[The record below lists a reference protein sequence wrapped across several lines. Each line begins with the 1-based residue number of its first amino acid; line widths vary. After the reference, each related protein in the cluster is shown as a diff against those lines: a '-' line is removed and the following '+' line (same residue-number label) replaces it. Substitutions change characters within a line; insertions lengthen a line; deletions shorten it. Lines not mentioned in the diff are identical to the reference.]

1 MSYSN
6 LRQTEPGALMV
17 TQGKVRTAFRCVQ
30 ENPLSGISLLKRRRW
45 FADEPPPEDKKQPGA
60 VEGDKGKEPDP
71 NTAVTDVKDLP
82 AWAQK
87 LLEDT
92 RKEAAD
98 NRARLRKQE
107 EETAKAAQKAA
118 EEQGQFKQ
126 LWDGA
131 QPQLE
136 ELKTLRERE
145 AARREQVK
153 QANEKRI
160 GELPKEKK
168 AIIESVIG
176 KMGTDDPEKVADVL
190 NELLPSLVA
199 QTPAPEMDAGTKGD
213 KKGAGSGKVELN
225 RVSY

>member
-1 MSYSN
+1 MSYST
-6 LRQTEPGALMV
+6 LRQNEPGAPMA
-17 TQGKVRTAFRCVQ
+17 QGKVRTAFRCLQ

-45 FADEPPPEDKKQPGA
+45 FADEPPPEDPNKQPGA
-60 VEGDKGKEPDP
+60 ATEDDKGKEPDP
-71 NTAVTDVKDLP
+71 NAVTDVKALP

-92 RKEAAD
+92 RKEAAE
-98 NRARLRKQE
+98 NRAKLRKQE

-126 LWDGA
+126 LWETA

-153 QANEKRI
+153 QNNEKRI
-160 GELPKEKK
+160 GDLPKDKK
-168 AIIESVIG
+168 AIAESLVGKIG
-176 KMGTDDPEKVADVL
+176 SDDPDKVAAVL
-190 NELLPSLVA
+190 DDLLPTLTT
-199 QTPAPEMDAGTKGD
+199 QTPAPPMDAGTKGD
-213 KKGAGSGKVELN
+213 KKGTGSGAIKLN
-225 RVSY
+225 RVSH